1 MKKLMI
7 FMSAALLLSSCGLY
21 NKYER
26 PTVDTEGLI
35 RDPLSP
41 TDTLAVAPQDTASF
55 GNLPWRSVFTDPQLQ
70 QLIEQGLERNS
81 NLLNAALTVQIYESM
96 LKAAKLAFLP
106 GIALGSQQPMG
117 TIATLH
123 TSPSVETKSYSI
135 PVSASWTIDL
145 FGNIL
150 SQKRSTQMQLL
161 AFKDYQM
168 AVRAQVISGI
178 ANSYYTLLMLDEQVR
193 IVKEMSKMAKETWN
207 ITQQQFNLGR
217 VRANAVHSAEAAYL
231 STQTQLNDFER
242 QIRSTENALSLL
254 IGQAGQQIPRSTLA
268 AQSLPSEFAV
278 GVGVALLQNRP
289 DVHNAE
295 MELAS
300 CFHDVQTAR
309 SRFYPNITIGV
320 SAAFT
325 NNNGGLNPGKWL
337 TSLFGS
343 LTQPIFQRGALIAG
357 LKASKLQYEQAFN
370 TWQNTILKA
379 GNEVSNALVN
389 YNQYDANSKI
399 ETQRVEALS
408 KAVDATIALYHSS
421 GTTYLEVLT
430 AQTQLLSAQLSLATD
445 DFNKMQSVVSLYT
458 ALGGGGK

>member
-1 MKKLMI
+1 MKKIMI

-161 AFKDYQM
+161 AFKDYLTYWTPIM
-168 AVRAQVISGI
+168 CWV
-178 ANSYYTLLMLDEQVR
+178 LC
-193 IVKEMSKMAKETWN
+193 N
-207 ITQQQFNLGR
+207 I
-217 VRANAVHSAEAAYL
+217 
-231 STQTQLNDFER
+231 
-242 QIRSTENALSLL
+242 
-254 IGQAGQQIPRSTLA
+254 
-268 AQSLPSEFAV
+268 
-278 GVGVALLQNRP
+278 
-289 DVHNAE
+289 
-295 MELAS
+295 
-300 CFHDVQTAR
+300 
-309 SRFYPNITIGV
+309 
-320 SAAFT
+320 
-325 NNNGGLNPGKWL
+325 
-337 TSLFGS
+337 
-343 LTQPIFQRGALIAG
+343 
-357 LKASKLQYEQAFN
+357 
-370 TWQNTILKA
+370 
-379 GNEVSNALVN
+379 
-389 YNQYDANSKI
+389 
-399 ETQRVEALS
+399 
-408 KAVDATIALYHSS
+408 
-421 GTTYLEVLT
+421 
-430 AQTQLLSAQLSLATD
+430 
-445 DFNKMQSVVSLYT
+445 
-458 ALGGGGK
+458 

>member
-1 MKKLMI
+1 
-7 FMSAALLLSSCGLY
+7 MSAALLLSSCGLY

-26 PTVDTEGLI
+26 PAVDTQGII

-55 GNLPWRSVFTDPQLQ
+55 GNLPWRSIFTDPQLQ
-70 QLIEQGLERNS
+70 QLIEQGLERNT
-81 NLLNAALTVQIYESM
+81 NLLNAALTVKMYESM
-96 LKAAKLAFLP
+96 LAAAKLAFLP
-106 GIALGSQQPMG
+106 AITIGSQQSMG

-135 PVSASWTIDL
+135 PASASWTLDL

-150 SQKRSTQMQLL
+150 SQKRSTQMDLL
-161 AFKDYQM
+161 AYKDYQM

-178 ANSYYTLLMLDEQVR
+178 ANSYYTLLMFDEQLR

-207 ITQQQFNLGR
+207 VTQQQFNLGR
-217 VRANAVHSAEAAYL
+217 ARANAVHSAEAAYL
-231 STQTQLNDFER
+231 STLTQINDFER
-242 QIRSTENALSLL
+242 QIRATENALSLL

-268 AQSLPSEFAV
+268 AQSLPDEFAV

-295 MELAS
+295 MNLAA

-309 SRFYPNITIGV
+309 SKFYPSITIGA

-325 NNNGGLNPGKWL
+325 NNNGVLNPGKWL

-343 LTQPIFQRGALIAG
+343 LVQPIFQRGALVAA
-357 LKASKLQYEQAFN
+357 LKVSKLQYEQAFN
-370 TWQNTILKA
+370 NWQNMILKA

-389 YNQYDANSKI
+389 YNQYDANAKL
-399 ETQRVEALS
+399 ETQRVDALS
-408 KAVDATIALYHSS
+408 KAVDATISLYHSK

-430 AQTQLLSAQLSLATD
+430 AQTQLLSAQLALATD